1 MAFILA
7 ILSVFSPMKIIRN
20 IHKAL
25 QKGHKLNYLALCT
38 PKVQPEKRTCV
49 CMVKPEC
56 RNEEERLKDGE
67 KARRVFVKVTNWD
80 FPTSGS
86 SQEPA
91 ECLRA
96 LLSRISWEKHSSMR
110 APLYLVEGYS
120 TGIVSV
126 FHPRTI
132 YMDYV
137 NFWAS
142 LASQ

>member
-1 MAFILA
+1 M
-7 ILSVFSPMKIIRN
+7 
-20 IHKAL
+20 
-25 QKGHKLNYLALCT
+25 NYLALCT
-38 PKVQPEKRTCV
+38 PKVEPEKRTCV
-49 CMVKPEC
+49 CMVKPE
-56 RNEEERLKDGE
+56 RGNEEEERLKDGE

-80 FPTSGS
+80 FLTSGS

-96 LLSRISWEKHSSMR
+96 LLSKISWEKHSSMR

-132 YMDYV
+132 YMDCV

-142 LASQ
+142 LAS